1 MTQPVSER
9 YFTVAE
15 ANALLPRIESSME
28 KLSELYEEVSVLFG
42 EFNRQGIP
50 PREEDAGPDDPPEI
64 QEKRTRLRSLATEL
78 QEGID
83 ALNGLGCVLK
93 DLESGLVDFLSRRAG
108 RTVDLC
114 WRRGE
119 PEVSWW
125 HDLQSGYQGRRPIF
139 AAEEFEGSYL
149 H

>member
-1 MTQPVSER
+1 MQPSER

-15 ANALLPRIESSME
+15 ANAMLPRIEALLDR
-28 KLSELYEEVSVLFG
+28 LSELYEEVSSLFG
-42 EFNRQGIP
+42 ELNNQGIS
-50 PREEDAGPDDPPEI
+50 PREEDASDDDPPEVK
-64 QEKRTRLRSLATEL
+64 EKRAKLRDVAAEL
-78 QEGID
+78 QEGINEV
-83 ALNGLGCVLK
+83 NGLGCVLK
-93 DLESGLVDFLSRRAG
+93 DLEGGLVDFLSRRG
-108 RTVDLC
+108 GQTVYLC

-139 AAEEFEGSYL
+139 AADEFEGSYL